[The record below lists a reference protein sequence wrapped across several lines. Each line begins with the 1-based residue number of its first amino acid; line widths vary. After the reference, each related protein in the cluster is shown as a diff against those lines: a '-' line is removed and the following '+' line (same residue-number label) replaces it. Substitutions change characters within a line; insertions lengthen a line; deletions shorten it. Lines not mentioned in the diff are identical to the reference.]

1 VCYTERNKIWS
12 RMQKFTTTV
21 YENVDHH
28 VQFCNADI
36 ERKKCVVNTRMKL
49 CDKIFGYMKEWDK

>member
-1 VCYTERNKIWS
+1 
-12 RMQKFTTTV
+12 MQKFTTTV